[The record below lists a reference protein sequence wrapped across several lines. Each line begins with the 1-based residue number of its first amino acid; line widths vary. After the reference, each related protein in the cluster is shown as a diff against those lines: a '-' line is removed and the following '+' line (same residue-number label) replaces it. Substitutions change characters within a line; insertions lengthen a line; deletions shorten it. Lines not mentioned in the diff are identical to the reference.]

1 MFFTKDFILS
11 ELQETREL
19 VENTLDALRV
29 PNNITQETEQLTRT
43 LFKLDVIRNA
53 IKNVPIN

>member
-43 LFKLDVIRNA
+43 LFKLDVIRNS
-53 IKNVPIN
+53 IKNVQIN

>member
-19 VENTLDALRV
+19 VEKTLDKLRV
-29 PNNITQETEQLTRT
+29 PSNPTPETERLTRT

-53 IKNVPIN
+53 INNISST

>member
-29 PNNITQETEQLTRT
+29 PNNITQEMEQLTRT
-43 LFKLDVIRNA
+43 LFKLDVLRNA

>member
-19 VENTLDALRV
+19 VENTLDGLRV
-29 PNNITQETEQLTRT
+29 PNTSTSETEQLTRT

-53 IKNVPIN
+53 IKNVPIT

>member
-19 VENTLDALRV
+19 VENTLDSIRA
-29 PNNITQETEQLTRT
+29 PNNVTTETEQLTRT
-43 LFKLDVIRNA
+43 LFKLDVLRNA
-53 IKNVPIN
+53 IKNIPIN

>member
-19 VENTLDALRV
+19 VENTLDGIRV

>member
-19 VENTLDALRV
+19 VEHTLDGIKV

-53 IKNVPIN
+53 IKNVRVN